1 MVSWN
6 EWELK
11 IILILWKFYIL
22 NYIYNEII
30 NFKFVVLFCD
40 RYMYNYVYRKIYVV
54 MIDEE

>member
-1 MVSWN
+1 M
-6 EWELK
+6 
-11 IILILWKFYIL
+11 L

-30 NFKFVVLFCD
+30 NFKFVVLFSD

>member
-11 IILILWKFYIL
+11 IILILWKFYML

-30 NFKFVVLFCD
+30 NFKFVVLFSD

>member
-11 IILILWKFYIL
+11 IILILWKFYSL

-30 NFKFVVLFCD
+30 NFKFVVLFSD

>member
-30 NFKFVVLFCD
+30 NFKFVVLFSD